1 MADELTS
8 LLQRGLETKRQ
19 TFADD
24 DFAGEHGQG
33 VIGRVKRRRAVSA
46 TALGG
51 GTVVAVGAV
60 AVGAWQLPRAGLGF
74 GGPGGSPS
82 VVCTTTTP
90 DAVAKAG
97 VEVPHGATYV
107 VTEIESGGAYF
118 VGAMNGVPQLWGL
131 DGTPYELGQNADG
144 TGVVELLSGA
154 IVTINQVTGD
164 VTPADPEAVVVT
176 PADAYL
182 LESTSSVIV
191 IGADGTV
198 LGHALKVADGG
209 LVLVTDGKM
218 YKLTSSEGGT
228 YTYVSRPDQAVN
240 AVTLGDTQPASGSS
254 EDVAAPEVTCVTT
267 TPEPNASASPSSS
280 PAISAQPSATPDPAV
295 SDSFGSVASPFQC
308 GFDLAS
314 AHPNPAAQ
322 FRDLHWVTA
331 DAAETSVRAFF
342 QDPDEIDFNLSGDS
356 VPIVM
361 YDFGVG
367 PEFDSASGVIGH
379 QDPQGSLAG
388 FGTTDGVQDTV
399 QFAVGA
405 AYILVQDGAV
415 VATYVPD
422 GAPSSQYID
431 SYDPDTGT
439 LYGLN
444 VDDAFTTCSGED
456 VASLGDTDLYAVVGW
471 IAEDPDGVHGP
482 LYGWSKIEPQ
492 G

>member
-1 MADELTS
+1 MTDVLIS

-51 GTVVAVGAV
+51 ASVVGAGALALGVLNLPGVSGALGFAPSSGSVTCTTADVEQAWISLTPSEDTDAPVDFGEWGVSIHYGYGKLTIVDARSDGATSIVAVDGRPSVIEDGGEATLRQHDDGTYTIPLPDDRVVTLRVTPYQPPKDAEVVTLEYRFPAVDVAVGDSA
-60 AVGAWQLPRAGLGF
+60 
-74 GGPGGSPS
+74 
-82 VVCTTTTP
+82 
-90 DAVAKAG
+90 
-97 VEVPHGATYV
+97 
-107 VTEIESGGAYF
+107 
-118 VGAMNGVPQLWGL
+118 
-131 DGTPYELGQNADG
+131 
-144 TGVVELLSGA
+144 
-154 IVTINQVTGD
+154 
-164 VTPADPEAVVVT
+164 
-176 PADAYL
+176 
-182 LESTSSVIV
+182 
-191 IGADGTV
+191 
-198 LGHALKVADGG
+198 
-209 LVLVTDGKM
+209 
-218 YKLTSSEGGT
+218 
-228 YTYVSRPDQAVN
+228 
-240 AVTLGDTQPASGSS
+240 
-254 EDVAAPEVTCVTT
+254 AAPEVTCVTT
-267 TPEPNASASPSSS
+267 TPEPSASASPTISAEPSS
-280 PAISAQPSATPDPAV
+280 PTISAQPSATPDPAV

-308 GFDLAS
+308 GFEFAG
-314 AHPNPAAQ
+314 AEPNPAAQ